1 MIRIALIGS
10 TGKMGTAIKQ
20 VAQTELSDKIEITR
34 EVSIEKPVLNLKNVD
49 CVVSFASP
57 VADVAYVCQALSEKV
72 PCVVGTT
79 GFTSEQLALFEGEVQ
94 KNQTSIVLSS
104 NFSPLVNSQVY
115 LAGIAAK
122 LLTPLGYEI
131 GIVDEHHSQKKD
143 APSGTTRMLVQ
154 EIKLN
159 SNYIHENYWS
169 DEKRDKQK
177 HELDV
182 AVMRI
187 GGTPGIHEVRISGK
201 HGRMQIET
209 CMFDRLEFARGALQS
224 VLFLYSLREEKTSK
238 IYNFREVMGII

>member
-10 TGKMGTAIKQ
+10 TGKMGAAVKQ
-20 VAQTELSDKIEITR
+20 VAQTELPDKIEITC
-34 EVSIEKPVLNLKNVD
+34 EVSLEKPVLNLKNID
-49 CVVSFASP
+49 CVISFASP
-57 VADVAYVCQALSEKV
+57 TADLQYICEALSAKV

-79 GFTSEQLALFEGEVQ
+79 GFTSEQIALFEREVQ

-104 NFSPLVNSQVY
+104 NFSPLVNTQVY

-143 APSGTTRMLVQ
+143 APSGTTRMLAQ

-159 SNYIHENYWS
+159 SNYTRENYWL

-182 AVMRI
+182 GVMRI

-224 VLFLYSLREEKTSK
+224 VLFLYSLREEKTRK
-238 IYNFREVMGII
+238 IYNFREVMGI

>member
-1 MIRIALIGS
+1 MIRVALIGS
-10 TGKMGTAIKQ
+10 TGKMGAAVKQ
-20 VAQTELSDKIEITR
+20 VAQTELLDKIEIIQ
-34 EVSIEKPVLNLKNVD
+34 EVSLEKPLLDLKNVD

-57 VADVAYVCQALSEKV
+57 TADAAYICQALSAKV
-72 PCVVGTT
+72 PYVVGTT
-79 GFTSEQLALFEGEVQ
+79 GFTGEQFALFEREVQ

-104 NFSPLVNSQVY
+104 NFSPLVNTQVY

-122 LLTPLGYEI
+122 LLTSLGYEI

-143 APSGTTRMLVQ
+143 APSGTTRMLAQ

-159 SNYIHENYWS
+159 SNYTRENYWS

-177 HELDV
+177 HELDIG
-182 AVMRI
+182 VMRI
-187 GGTPGIHEVRISGK
+187 GGTPGIHEVRIAGK

-224 VLFLYSLREEKTSK
+224 VLFLCALRAPNTSK
-238 IYNFREVMGII
+238 IYSFREVMGI